1 MKIRML
7 RAYGAY
13 KAGEVLD
20 VPQRQAEG
28 MIAWEYAAEVTRD
41 QQQTLIETASVEPV
55 AEKAE
60 ANPRRR
66 KQ

>member
-7 RAYGAY
+7 KAYGAY

-20 VPQRQAEG
+20 LPQRQAEG
-28 MIAWEYAAEVTRD
+28 LVTWEYAAAVTRD
-41 QQQTLIETASVEPV
+41 QQQALIETTSVEPV

-66 KQ
+66 RQ